1 MMPQRLDHQVA
12 PAPAAGASGLIAAVM
27 LGCLMLSGCKQAE
40 KAPDVVVTV
49 QAARPEVA
57 AISEQITGDAILAPL
72 AQAALSPKIN
82 APVKKF
88 YVQRGAHVHAGELL
102 VSLEDSDL
110 AASALDASGS
120 YAAAQGTY
128 KQATAMQVPADT
140 QKAESDFK
148 QARAN
153 LALNQSIVKARTE
166 LFNEGAIPG
175 RDLDTAKATLVQAQ
189 TAYDTAAQQLKA
201 QQQIGKAA
209 SSEAAKG
216 QLTSAKGKLLN
227 AEAVESYAS
236 LRSPIDGVVT
246 DRPLFAG
253 EMAASGTPLVTVMDT
268 SSLLAKLHLSQAVAQ
283 RMKVG
288 DAAEVTVPGADA
300 PVQGSVSLVSPALD
314 PGSTTV
320 EVWVKLTNP
329 DGKLKAGTAV
339 HVAIVGRTVPD
350 AVQVPST
357 ALLTADDGSL
367 GVMVVAADGTA
378 KLKPV
383 TAGIRDEDKVQILTG
398 ISASDMVIT
407 TGAYGLQDGTR
418 VKVGAADEKSG
429 GQD

>member
-1 MMPQRLDHQVA
+1 MSRTRLN
-12 PAPAAGASGLIAAVM
+12 P
-27 LGCLMLSGCKQAE
+27 
-40 KAPDVVVTV
+40 
-49 QAARPEVA
+49 
-57 AISEQITGDAILAPL
+57 
-72 AQAALSPKIN
+72 
-82 APVKKF
+82 
-88 YVQRGAHVHAGELL
+88 
-102 VSLEDSDL
+102 
-110 AASALDASGS
+110 
-120 YAAAQGTY
+120 
-128 KQATAMQVPADT
+128 
-140 QKAESDFK
+140 
-148 QARAN
+148 
-153 LALNQSIVKARTE
+153 
-166 LFNEGAIPG
+166 
-175 RDLDTAKATLVQAQ
+175 
-189 TAYDTAAQQLKA
+189 
-201 QQQIGKAA
+201 
-209 SSEAAKG
+209 
-216 QLTSAKGKLLN
+216 
-227 AEAVESYAS
+227 
-236 LRSPIDGVVT
+236 
-246 DRPLFAG
+246 
-253 EMAASGTPLVTVMDT
+253 
-268 SSLLAKLHLSQAVAQ
+268 LLAKLHLSQAVAQ